1 MWSTLLCRG
10 ERMRKDKMAGGD
22 KNGAEAR
29 SSSLNLSSQR
39 RDLCQFCGESDVG
52 PPWYLLGMT
61 CGSWNQGHVLGKAW
75 VNQHAF
81 LKLFSGFT
89 Y

>member
-1 MWSTLLCRG
+1 MWSTLLRRG
-10 ERMRKDKMAGGD
+10 ERMRKD

-29 SSSLNLSSQR
+29 SSSLYLSSQR
-39 RDLCQFCGESDVG
+39 RDPCQFCGDSDVG
-52 PPWYLLGMT
+52 PSQHLLGMT
-61 CGSWNQGHVLGKAW
+61 CGSWNQVHMLGKAW